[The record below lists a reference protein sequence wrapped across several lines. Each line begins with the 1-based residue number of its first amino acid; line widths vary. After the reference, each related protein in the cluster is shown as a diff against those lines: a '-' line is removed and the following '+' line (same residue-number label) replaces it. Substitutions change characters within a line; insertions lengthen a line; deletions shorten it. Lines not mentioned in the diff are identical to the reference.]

1 MKLIPLLLELDYRTF
16 EAMVQIQYGEEG
28 PKGYDDAIRA
38 LPGVTTVTLAS
49 EDDESKLARYK
60 IKIISQKEPLEAF
73 SAFKA
78 NGKAKYTDMVAIKVG
93 EETIEEK

>member
-1 MKLIPLLLELDYRTF
+1 MKLIPLLLELDYKTF
-16 EAMVQIQYGEEG
+16 EAMVQIQYGEDG

-49 EDDESKLARYK
+49 EDSELKVAIYK
-60 IKIISQKEPLEAF
+60 IKIITQKEAIE
-73 SAFKA
+73 AFKA
-78 NGKAKYTDMVAIKVG
+78 FKLNIKEKYSDIVSVKVG

>member
-78 NGKAKYTDMVAIKVG
+78 MLRLNIL
-93 EETIEEK
+93 IWLQLR